1 LTISAQ
7 GVKIGNN
14 TNAADASAM
23 LDVESTNKGVL
34 HPRMTESQ
42 RDAIAS
48 PATGLL
54 IFQTDGTTGFYYYS
68 GTAWTPV
75 HTGTPSGPPP
85 APTVAIG
92 DTIYGGI
99 VFWVDPTDN
108 TKGKVCAMTDQSTS
122 AEWGCYGT
130 EIQGAESYITGNV
143 NTLDILAGCST
154 PGIAA
159 DLCASYTGAGFDDWY
174 LPSKD
179 ELNLMYTNLHDASP
193 SLGGF
198 AGSVYWSS
206 TEFAMDLQHA
216 AWRQYFTNGYQYGY
230 YKGYTFY
237 VRAVRAF

>member
-1 LTISAQ
+1 MKKAIIIVSILLGYLLNSTAQQ
-7 GVKIGNN
+7 GVQIGE
-14 TNAADASAM
+14 
-23 LDVESTNKGVL
+23 VFVL
-34 HPRMTESQ
+34 ATEMTEAQ
-42 RDAIAS
+42 RNAIAS
-48 PATGLL
+48 PATDLL
-54 IFQTDGTTGFYYYS
+54 IYQTDGTMGLYYYS
-68 GTAWTPV
+68 GTVWIFLPN
-75 HTGTPSGPPP
+75 PCPPPPP

-108 TKGKVCAMTDQSTS
+108 TKGKVCAMTDQGT
-122 AEWGCYGT
+122 AIWGCYGT
-130 EIQGAESYITGNV
+130 ELQGAESYITGNV

-198 AGSVYWSS
+198 ANDTYWSS
-206 TEFAMDLQHA
+206 TEN
-216 AWRQYFTNGYQYGY
+216 TNNRSTGTGFSSGFY
-230 YKGYTFY
+230 YNGNKYLALY